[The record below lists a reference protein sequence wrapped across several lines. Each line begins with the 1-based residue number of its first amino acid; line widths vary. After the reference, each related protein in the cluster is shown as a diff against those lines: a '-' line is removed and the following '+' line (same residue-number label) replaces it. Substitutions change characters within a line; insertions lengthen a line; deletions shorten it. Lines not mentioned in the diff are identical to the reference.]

1 MKRKKEWFDN
11 DVFWKD
17 LYHYMFTEK
26 RFEDAPEEI
35 EKVLAL
41 IKPKGKA
48 VLDLC
53 CGPGWYSI
61 DLVRKGF
68 KVTGVDRTKFLL
80 DKAKARAQKAKAKVE
95 WVQMDMRDFIRPET
109 YDIVLSMFTSFG
121 YFDNKHEDMAVL
133 SNIYTSLKPGGVFLM
148 ELMGKETLARIFQP
162 TRADILPDGTKVISH
177 CEIFDEWTRVGNEWI
192 IIKNGRAKSYTFH
205 HTIYSGQELR
215 DRLEQTGF
223 MSVKLYGNLAGDEY
237 GLNSERLIVVG
248 NKK

>member
-1 MKRKKEWFDN
+1 
-11 DVFWKD
+11 
-17 LYHYMFTEK
+17 MFTEK

-68 KVTGVDRTKFLL
+68 KVTGVDRTKSCWI
-80 DKAKARAQKAKAKVE
+80 KQKPGRKKLK
-95 WVQMDMRDFIRPET
+95 QR
-109 YDIVLSMFTSFG
+109 LSGFRWTCVTSYGLRHMILYLVCSPSFG

-148 ELMGKETLARIFQP
+148 ELMARKPWQGFFNRHVRIYCRTGQ
-162 TRADILPDGTKVISH
+162 RSLVIV
-177 CEIFDEWTRVGNEWI
+177 R
-192 IIKNGRAKSYTFH
+192 
-205 HTIYSGQELR
+205 YS
-215 DRLEQTGF
+215 
-223 MSVKLYGNLAGDEY
+223 MSGPG
-237 GLNSERLIVVG
+237 
-248 NKK
+248 